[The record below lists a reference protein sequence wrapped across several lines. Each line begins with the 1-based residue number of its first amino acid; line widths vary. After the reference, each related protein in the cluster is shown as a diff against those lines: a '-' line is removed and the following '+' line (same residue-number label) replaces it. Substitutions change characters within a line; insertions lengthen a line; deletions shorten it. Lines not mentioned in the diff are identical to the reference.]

1 MDPRRA
7 RDPRLARADP
17 RLQQPQPQ
25 QQQHQQLHTPI
36 PNNGINSNPGSHSVT
51 PPQPFVTA
59 MATVSS
65 QILTTADAST
75 SALTQPL
82 NSHSPASFKT
92 RPLFCVVCASNQN
105 RSMEGHFVL
114 QKAGFRVI
122 SYGTGSAVRL
132 PGPSI
137 DKPNIYPFGTPYE
150 DIFQELQGK
159 DPRLYTA
166 NGLLQ
171 MLDRNRNIKRAPERW
186 QDSKTVAD
194 IVITCEERCF
204 DAVCDDLL
212 SRGGEFNRVVHVINV
227 EIKDNH
233 EEALIAGKAMLDLAM
248 AIEAADDVDENID
261 RILQV
266 QQEKHPHSLLHAVA
280 YY

>member
-17 RLQQPQPQ
+17 RLQQPQQRQ
-25 QQQHQQLHTPI
+25 QSFTPT
-36 PNNGINSNPGSHSVT
+36 PNNGFHSNPESHSIT
-51 PPQPFVTA
+51 PPQPFVNA
-59 MATVSS
+59 IATVSS
-65 QILTTADAST
+65 QIPPAADAST
-75 SALTQPL
+75 SASTHALDTP
-82 NSHSPASFKT
+82 SPTSFKT
-92 RPLFCVVCASNQN
+92 KPLFCVVCASNQN

-194 IVITCEERCF
+194 VVITCEERCF

-212 SRGGEFNRVVHVINV
+212 SRGGEFNRVVHIVNV

-233 EEALIAGKAMLDLAM
+233 EEALIAGKAMLDLAT
-248 AIEAADDVDENID
+248 AIEAADDVDENIGA
-261 RILQV
+261 ILQI